1 MRSLC
6 VRVRKGEGE
15 SLRKKLLEDGLLD
28 QTLHVGRD
36 ADFLYLPVLAP
47 PEGLPT
53 EERDLKEREREE
65 RDYKTLA
72 KVPEALRPLLPT
84 AFDTLGDISIV
95 RLPDELLPYAKEV
108 GDALRSAFPRLRSVF
123 LDHGVVGEFRVL
135 DLEVISGE
143 DVSETVHTEYGLRFK
158 VDPRK
163 AYFNP
168 RLSNERRRIASL
180 VRDGETV
187 VDMFSGVGPFAIMI
201 AKLSRPDVVYAVDL
215 NPEAVRL
222 MRENV
227 ELNRVRGV
235 VPLEGDARQW
245 VFDLPCADRVI
256 MNLPHSAIDFFAD
269 ALTRLKMGGVMHL
282 YHICDRNDLPQ
293 VMEDLKQKAFGMSV
307 RLEVLRCE
315 ELKTYSPSASVYSA
329 DLLLA
334 GWL

>member
-36 ADFLYLPVLAP
+36 AEFLYLPVLAP

-201 AKLSRPDVVYAVDL
+201 AKLSRPGVVYAVDL

-245 VFDLPCADRVI
+245 VFDLPCADRVV

>member
-36 ADFLYLPVLAP
+36 AEFLYLPVLAP

-245 VFDLPCADRVI
+245 VFDLPCADRVV

>member
-1 MRSLC
+1 VRSLC

-15 SLRKKLLEDGLLD
+15 SVRKKLLEDGLLD
-28 QTLHVGRD
+28 QSLYVD
-36 ADFLYLPVLAP
+36 KDQDFLYLPVLAS
-47 PEGLPT
+47 PEDLPT
-53 EERDLKEREREE
+53 EEREFKEREREE
-65 RDYKTLA
+65 RDYKSLA
-72 KVPEALRPLLPT
+72 KVPDRLRQLLPT
-84 AFDTLGDISIV
+84 AFDTLGDIAVI
-95 RLPDELLPYAKEV
+95 RLPDELLPYSGEV
-108 GDALRSAFPRLRSVF
+108 GEALMTAFPRLRSVF

-135 DLEVISGE
+135 DLEMIAGA
-143 DVSETVHTEYGLRFK
+143 DVSGTMHTEYGLRFK

-201 AKLSRPDVVYAVDL
+201 AKLSRPHVVYAIDL
-215 NPEAVRL
+215 NPEAVQL

-227 ELNRVRGV
+227 ELNKVRGV

-256 MNLPHSAIDFFAD
+256 MNLPHSALDFFAD
-269 ALTRLKMGGVMHL
+269 ALTRLKLGGVMHL
-282 YHICDRNDLPQ
+282 YHICDRNDFPQ
-293 VMEDLKQKAFGMSV
+293 VLEDLKQRAFGMGV
-307 RLEVLRCE
+307 QIEVMRSE
-315 ELKTYSPSASVYSA
+315 ELKTYSPSSSVYSA
-329 DLLLA
+329 DLLLV

>member
-28 QTLHVGRD
+28 QTLYVGKD

-201 AKLSRPDVVYAVDL
+201 AKLSRPGVVYAVDL

-245 VFDLPCADRVI
+245 VFDLPCADRVV

>member
-15 SLRKKLLEDGLLD
+15 SVRKKLLEDGLLD
-28 QTLHVGRD
+28 QSLYVDKDQEH
-36 ADFLYLPVLAP
+36 LYLPVLASP
-47 PEGLPT
+47 DGLPT
-53 EERDLKEREREE
+53 EERDFQEREREE
-65 RDYKTLA
+65 RDYKALA
-72 KVPEALRPLLPT
+72 KVPEELRPLLPT
-84 AFDTLGDISIV
+84 AFDTLGDIAII
-95 RLPDELLPYAKEV
+95 RLSDQLLPYAAEV

-135 DLEVISGE
+135 DLEVISGQ

-201 AKLSRPDVVYAVDL
+201 AKLSRPGVVYAIDL
-215 NPEAVRL
+215 NPGAVQL

-227 ELNRVRGV
+227 ELNRVAGV

-269 ALTRLKMGGVMHL
+269 ALTRLKLGGVMHL
-282 YHICDRNDLPQ
+282 YHICDRNDFHGVL
-293 VMEDLKQKAFGMSV
+293 EDLRRIANGMGV
-307 RLEVLRCE
+307 ELEVLRSE
-315 ELKTYSPSASVYSA
+315 ELKTYSPTASVFSA

>member
-1 MRSLC
+1 
-6 VRVRKGEGE
+6 VDK
-15 SLRKKLLEDGLLD
+15 D
-28 QTLHVGRD
+28 QEH
-36 ADFLYLPVLAP
+36 LYLPVLASP
-47 PEGLPT
+47 DALPT
-53 EERDLKEREREE
+53 EERDFQEREREE
-65 RDYKTLA
+65 RDYKALA
-72 KVPEALRPLLPT
+72 KVPEELRPLLPT
-84 AFDTLGDISIV
+84 AFDTLGDIAII
-95 RLPDELLPYAKEV
+95 RLSDQLLPYAAEV

-135 DLEVISGE
+135 DLEVISGQ

-201 AKLSRPDVVYAVDL
+201 AKLSRPGVVYAIDL
-215 NPEAVRL
+215 NPGAVQL

-227 ELNRVRGV
+227 ELNRVAGV

-269 ALTRLKMGGVMHL
+269 ALTRLKLGGVMHL
-282 YHICDRNDLPQ
+282 YHICDRKDFPQ
-293 VMEDLKQKAFGMSV
+293 VLEGLRQKAFGMSV
-307 RLEVLRCE
+307 NLEVLRSE
-315 ELKTYSPSASVYSA
+315 ELKTYSPSSSVYSA
-329 DLLLA
+329 DLLLS